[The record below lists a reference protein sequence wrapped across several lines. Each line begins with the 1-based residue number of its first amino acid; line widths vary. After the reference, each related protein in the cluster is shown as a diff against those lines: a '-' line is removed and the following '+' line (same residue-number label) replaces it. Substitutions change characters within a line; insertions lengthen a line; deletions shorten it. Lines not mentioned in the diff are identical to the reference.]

1 MSEGI
6 WTILAVVLTYV
17 IMVYGYM
24 HSTSRRL
31 HMTIMTGVMMFD
43 ALLPFYFIARR
54 EWYLRF
60 IAHEDILT
68 FGVWMHFML
77 VLILYVLYAF
87 QIYAARRILSNHD
100 DGGVA
105 RRDHRAQGTAI
116 LLVRAFVILSGIML
130 YDERYLL
137 K

>member
-6 WTILAVVLTYV
+6 WTILVVVLTYV
-17 IMVYGYM
+17 IMVFGYT

-31 HMTIMTGVMMFD
+31 HMTIMIGVMSFD
-43 ALLPFYFIARR
+43 VLLPFYFIARR

-87 QIYAARRILSNHD
+87 QIYAARRILNNLDD
-100 DGGVA
+100 DGVS
-105 RRDHRAQGTAI
+105 RSDHRAQGTAI
-116 LLVRAFVILSGIML
+116 LWVRAFVILSGMML

-137 K
+137 E

>member
-17 IMVYGYM
+17 IMVFGYR

-31 HMTIMTGVMMFD
+31 HMTIMIGVMSFD

-87 QIYAARRILSNHD
+87 QIYAARRILNNHD
-100 DGGVA
+100 DGGVS

-116 LLVRAFVILSGIML
+116 LWVRAFVILSGIML

-137 K
+137 E